1 MFLCHELFFF
11 FFKQK
16 TAYERRISDWS
27 SDVCSSDLLPSG
39 GVVIQAIEQA
49 IHPGRNGSTAH
60 SREFPGLRNVRY
72 RQYARYDFRIN
83 PRRRRLVP
91 ETKAGVGGKERS
103 EEHTS
108 ELQSLMSRSY
118 AVFCLQKNNNKHLLT
133 LNTQST
139 IHN

>member
-91 ETKAGVGGKERS
+91 ETKEGVGGKE
-103 EEHTS
+103 
-108 ELQSLMSRSY
+108 ELRDRPACAGVEFPL
-118 AVFCLQKNNNKHLLT
+118 
-133 LNTQST
+133 
-139 IHN
+139 

>member
-1 MFLCHELFFF
+1 M
-11 FFKQK
+11 
-16 TAYERRISDWS
+16 RISDWS
-27 SDVCSSDLLPSG
+27 SDVCSSDLG

-91 ETKAGVGGKERS
+91 ETKEGVGGKEELRDRPACAGVEFPLKILQIGLTDQRFQMGVGIS
-103 EEHTS
+103 GDTDIEGRDAHKTHEH
-108 ELQSLMSRSY
+108 
-118 AVFCLQKNNNKHLLT
+118 
-133 LNTQST
+133 
-139 IHN
+139 

>member
-1 MFLCHELFFF
+1 MIRRPPRSTRTDTLFPYTTLFRS
-11 FFKQK
+11 
-16 TAYERRISDWS
+16 RRHK
-27 SDVCSSDLLPSG
+27 LPSG

-91 ETKAGVGGKERS
+91 ETKEGVGGKE
-103 EEHTS
+103 
-108 ELQSLMSRSY
+108 ELREDRKS
-118 AVFCLQKNNNKHLLT
+118 VV
-133 LNTQST
+133 
-139 IHN
+139 

>member
-1 MFLCHELFFF
+1 MTNRIAEIRLI
-11 FFKQK
+11 
-16 TAYERRISDWS
+16 ERVEMKFPYAAR
-27 SDVCSSDLLPSG
+27 VDLTTYFGRNGRRHNLPSG

-91 ETKAGVGGKERS
+91 ETKEGVGGKEELRRS
-103 EEHTS
+103 EERRVGK
-108 ELQSLMSRSY
+108 EG
-118 AVFCLQKNNNKHLLT
+118 V
-133 LNTQST
+133 ST
-139 IHN
+139 CKFRWSP